1 MKKILVL
8 KGGISPE
15 REISLVSG
23 AEIAKELRLSEYDVC
38 ELDPAD
44 YPRLADLLLAIEAEH
59 PFMVF
64 NGLHGGCGENGDLQ
78 AALQLAGIPFTGSL
92 SKGSTLAMD
101 KYIAKLLV
109 AEEGVPVPKHILM
122 RGKILEDYNDPMDYR
137 AITETLGLPIIVKP
151 NDAGS
156 SVGISMVEDIAS
168 LKEAVNEA
176 FKYCSTVLLEEYI
189 PGRELTVSILDDK
202 ALPVVEIKPK
212 AGWYDYKN
220 KYTKGNTEYLAPAPI
235 DEAMAHLA
243 QLYAVR
249 AFKALSCSVYGR
261 VDFRLNKD
269 KLYFLEVNTLP
280 GMTALSLTPMA
291 AKAAGMSFGDLLETI
306 IKNSVAR
313 HVEVS

>member
-122 RGKILEDYNDPMDYR
+122 RGNLLEDYNDPSDYR

-156 SVGISMVEDIAS
+156 SVGISMVEDICS
-168 LKEAVNEA
+168 LKEAVTEA

>member
-23 AEIAKELRLSEYDVC
+23 SEIAKELRLSQYDVC

-202 ALPVVEIKPK
+202 AMPVVEIKPK
-212 AGWYDYKN
+212 AGWYDYQN

-243 QLYAVR
+243 QLYALR
-249 AFKALSCSVYGR
+249 AFNALSCSVYGR
-261 VDFRLNKD
+261 VDFRLDED

>member
-15 REISLVSG
+15 RDVSLVSG
-23 AEIAKELRLSEYDVC
+23 AEIAKELRLSQYDVC

-122 RGKILEDYNDPMDYR
+122 RGNLLEDYNDPMDYR

-168 LKEAVNEA
+168 LKEAVTEA

-202 ALPVVEIKPK
+202 AMPVVEIKPK

-243 QLYAVR
+243 QLYALR
-249 AFKALSCSVYGR
+249 AFNALSCSVYGR
-261 VDFRLNKD
+261 VDFRLDED

>member
-15 REISLVSG
+15 RDVSLVSG
-23 AEIAKELRLSEYDVC
+23 SEIAKELRLSQYDVC

-122 RGKILEDYNDPMDYR
+122 RGNLLEDYNDPSDYR

-156 SVGISMVEDIAS
+156 SVGISMVEDICS

-202 ALPVVEIKPK
+202 AMPVVEIKPK
-212 AGWYDYKN
+212 AGWYDYQN

-261 VDFRLNKD
+261 VDFRLDED